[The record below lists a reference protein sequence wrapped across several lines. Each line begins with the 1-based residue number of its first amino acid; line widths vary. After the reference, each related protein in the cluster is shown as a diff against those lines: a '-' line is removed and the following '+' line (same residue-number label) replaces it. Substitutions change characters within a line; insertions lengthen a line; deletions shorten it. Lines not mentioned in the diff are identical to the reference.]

1 MHPPTAPIS
10 LKVQI
15 QTIGYTAMP
24 RWCPPSSWEA
34 GLRRCVCVCLHVH
47 MCLCVHACMC
57 TRVPE
62 APQAV

>member
-15 QTIGYTAMP
+15 QTIDYTAMP
-24 RWCPPSSWEA
+24 RWEA
-34 GLRRCVCVCLHVH
+34 GLRRCVCVCLRVH
-47 MCLCVHACMC
+47 MCLCVHAGMR

-62 APQAV
+62 APRAV